1 MVLNMN
7 SLYTKFLC
15 AFVGWDYKL
24 LNECSPA
31 SKKTLHRYTGAI
43 MLLMSLWFYIG
54 YSMADRYFKIES
66 SGYQIVVGVVFALII
81 WIIERQIIL
90 IVGKNKVIGGFR
102 IALAV
107 IMAFLG
113 ATIID
118 QVMFGKDIDAQT
130 KKVIAERA
138 SDIFETKKRVGAE
151 RLVQLQK
158 ELDSLEYQSSL
169 LLNDIT
175 KRPKIT
181 TWKQKIT
188 GADSLG
194 NAKYGYEQETEP
206 NPKILDR
213 ERVVRRME
221 DIQKNMA
228 SIYDAQQGMWEESEK
243 EATENIGL
251 LTELDITFSN
261 DVIGASIW
269 TIVFYCLVFGFF
281 LLIELLV
288 VSGKMFSNKCDY
300 EFLVEQQQAIKIEQI
315 ESILPISTDK
325 N

>member
-1 MVLNMN
+1 MN
-7 SLYTKFLC
+7 NLYIRLLC

-24 LNECSPA
+24 LYECSAA

-43 MLLMSLWFYIG
+43 ILLMSLWFYIG
-54 YSMADRYFKIES
+54 HSMADRYFKIES
-66 SGYQIVVGVVFALII
+66 SGYQIVVGAVFALII

-90 IVGKNKVIGGFR
+90 IVGKNKIISGFR

-138 SDIFETKKRVGAE
+138 SDIFDTKKRVGVE
-151 RLVQLQK
+151 RLEQLQK

-169 LLNDIT
+169 LLDAIM

-181 TWKQKIT
+181 TWRQKIT

-206 NPKILDR
+206 NPKALDR
-213 ERVVRRME
+213 ERVVRRMD

-228 SIYDAQQGMWEESEK
+228 SIYDAQQGMWEDSEK
-243 EATENIGL
+243 EAEENIGL
-251 LTELDITFSN
+251 LTELDVTFSK
-261 DVIGASIW
+261 DVIGSSIW
-269 TIVFYCLVFGFF
+269 TILFYVLVFLFF

-288 VSGKMFSNKCDY
+288 VSGKMFSEPCDY
-300 EFLVEQQQAIKIEQI
+300 EKLIEQQQEIKIEQI
-315 ESILPISTDK
+315 QAILSKQIDNK
-325 N
+325 